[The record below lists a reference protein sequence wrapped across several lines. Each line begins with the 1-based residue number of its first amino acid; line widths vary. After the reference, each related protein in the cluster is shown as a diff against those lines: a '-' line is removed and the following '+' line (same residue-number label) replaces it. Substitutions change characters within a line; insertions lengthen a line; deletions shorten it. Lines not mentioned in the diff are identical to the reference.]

1 MGCETQ
7 VGNAYG
13 ISNKNGNFLWFIAFH
28 THVIP
33 IRKKNIYF
41 VMTET
46 HVFMELMH
54 GNY

>member
-33 IRKKNIYF
+33 NKENIF
-41 VMTET
+41 TFMMTENAL
-46 HVFMELMH
+46 HF
-54 GNY
+54 